1 MKFHFKGRIPCLIS
15 RNALLLTGILVLGA
29 VLRFNNITQPLIDNF
44 NWRQASTAMMA
55 SNFYHKSWNI
65 FYPEVS
71 WTGPSPGYQ
80 GREFQT
86 VSYIAALLYLVAGE
100 HDWIG
105 RSVAVLFGLWGIFA
119 LYQLVRRVWD
129 EERALLSAAVMAVLP
144 GSIFIERSFLPD
156 PAMVAL
162 VTTSVWMLVAYLQT
176 DRLRFLLLAGV
187 IGAWGVLTKLPG
199 LVVGFAMLYAT
210 LTILRRRHWLN
221 RRKIAVMSIVVA
233 LALVPVTLYYLWA
246 VHLGRS
252 YPPYHIAGE
261 GNWVW
266 NQGFRQWLGQNYFF
280 GLLTW
285 GFSSWLWTPPVIV
298 LVALG
303 IIFPF
308 CGFSRWE
315 RSQNVVSERV
325 TMGSSPKAPWLF
337 HWWLVGMLPCYLI
350 GAREL
355 VSNPWNFHIVN
366 PAGAALSG
374 YAIIT
379 ISSFIAKI
387 LRPSGGVLVKKGII
401 TASLIIIAVS
411 GTMRL
416 KRMYYPAAGHDYE
429 LGLALRQV
437 SQPHDL
443 VVTMAS
449 ALGDPIVVYYSQRR
463 GWLFPPP
470 SPSREDFIEL
480 PEDDSE
486 SIRAFEELRAEGA
499 RWLGIVA
506 AQHAKLRQKHPLLL
520 AHFERTS
527 RLYRRDPKWRIY
539 FIIPGD
545 KKN

>member
-1 MKFHFKGRIPCLIS
+1 MKFHFKGRIPCGIS

-29 VLRFNNITQPLIDNF
+29 VLRFNNITQPLIDSF

-71 WTGPSPGYQ
+71 WTATSPGYQ

-86 VSYIAALLYLVAGE
+86 VGYIAALLYLIAGE

-119 LYQLVRRVWD
+119 LYQLVRWVWD

-144 GSIFIERSFLPD
+144 GSIFIERSFLSD
-156 PAMVAL
+156 PGMVAL
-162 VTTSVWMLVAYLQT
+162 MTTSVWMLVAYLQT

-210 LTILRRRHWLN
+210 LTILHRRHQLN
-221 RRKIAVMSIVVA
+221 RRKIATVGIVGA

-266 NQGFRQWLGQNYFF
+266 NQGFRQWLDQNYFF
-280 GLLTW
+280 PRLSRHFNNW
-285 GFSSWLWTPPVIV
+285 IWTEPLII

-303 IIFPF
+303 IIFPLY
-308 CGFSRWE
+308 GFARRE
-315 RSQNVVSERV
+315 RSQNVVSGRV
-325 TMGSSPKAPWLF
+325 TVGSSAKTPWLF
-337 HWWLVGMLPCYLI
+337 HWWLLGMLPYYLI

-355 VSNPWNFHIVN
+355 VSNPWNFHILD
-366 PAGAALSG
+366 PAAAALSS

-387 LRPSGGVLVKKGII
+387 VRPYDGVLVKRGII
-401 TASLIIIAVS
+401 AASLILIAVL
-411 GTMRL
+411 GTIRL
-416 KRMYYPAAGHDYE
+416 KRVYYPAAKHDYE

-443 VVTMAS
+443 VVTMATV
-449 ALGDPIVVYYSQRR
+449 LGDPIVIYYSHRR

-470 SPSREDFIEL
+470 SPSRDFIEL

-506 AQHAKLRQKHPLLL
+506 AQYAKLRQKHPLLL

-539 FIIPGD
+539 SIIPGD

>member
-1 MKFHFKGRIPCLIS
+1 MKFHFMGHIPCRIS

-29 VLRFNNITQPLIDNF
+29 ALRFNNVTQPFTDSF
-44 NWRQASTAMMA
+44 NWRQTSTAMMA

-65 FYPEVS
+65 FYPEVN
-71 WTGPSPGYQ
+71 WTATSPGYQ

-86 VSYIAALLYLVAGE
+86 VGYIAALLYLAAGE

-105 RSVAVLFGLWGIFA
+105 RGVAVLFGLWGIFA

-129 EERALLSAAVMAVLP
+129 EEHALLSAAVMAVLP

-156 PAMVAL
+156 PGMVAL
-162 VTTSVWMLVAYLQT
+162 MTTSIWMLVAYLQT

-199 LVVGFAMLYAT
+199 LVVSFAMLYAT
-210 LTILRRRHWLN
+210 LTTLRHRHELD
-221 RRKIAVMSIVVA
+221 RRKIAVIGIVAA
-233 LALVPVTLYYLWA
+233 LALIPVALYYLWA

-261 GNWVW
+261 GNWIW
-266 NQGFRQWLGQNYFF
+266 NQGLKQWLDQDYFF
-280 GLLTW
+280 PRLSRH
-285 GFSSWLWTPPVIV
+285 FNNWLWTEPIII
-298 LVALG
+298 LVVLG
-303 IIFPF
+303 IVFPF
-308 CGFSRWE
+308 FGFARWE
-315 RSQNVVSERV
+315 RSQNSVSGRV
-325 TMGSSPKAPWLF
+325 TAGGSVKAPWLF
-337 HWWLVGMLPCYLI
+337 HWWLLGMLPYYLI
-350 GAREL
+350 GAQEL
-355 VSNPWNFHIVN
+355 VDNPWNFHIID
-366 PAGAALSG
+366 PAAAALSS

-379 ISSFIAKI
+379 ISSLIAKMV
-387 LRPSGGVLVKKGII
+387 RPSAEVLVKQGII
-401 TASLIIIAVS
+401 AASLILIGVL

-416 KRMYYPAAGHDYE
+416 KRVYYPAAKNDYE

-443 VVTMAS
+443 VVTMATV
-449 ALGDPIVVYYSQRR
+449 LGDPIVIYYSHRR

-470 SPSREDFIEL
+470 SPSRDFIEL
-480 PEDDSE
+480 PEDDGE
-486 SIRAFEELRAEGA
+486 SIRAFEELRTEGA
-499 RWLGIVA
+499 RWFGIVA
-506 AQHAKLRQKHPLLL
+506 AQHKKLQQKHPLLL

-527 RLYRRDPKWRIY
+527 HLYRCDPRWRIY

>member
-1 MKFHFKGRIPCLIS
+1 MKFYFKGRIPCRIS
-15 RNALLLTGILVLGA
+15 RNALLLTGILVLAA
-29 VLRFNNITQPLIDNF
+29 VLRFNNITQPLIDSF

-71 WTGPSPGYQ
+71 WTATSPGYQ

-86 VSYIAALLYLVAGE
+86 VGYIAALLYLVAGE

-144 GSIFIERSFLPD
+144 GSIFIERSFLSD
-156 PAMVAL
+156 PGMVAL
-162 VTTSVWMLVAYLQT
+162 ITTSIWMLFAYLQT
-176 DRLRFLLLAGV
+176 DRLRFLLLAAV

-210 LTILRRRHWLN
+210 LTILRRRHRLT
-221 RRKIAVMSIVVA
+221 RRKIAVMSIVGA

-266 NQGFRQWLGQNYFF
+266 NQGFRQWLDQNYFF
-280 GLLTW
+280 PRL
-285 GFSSWLWTPPVIV
+285 SWHFNNWMWTEPIIV
-298 LVALG
+298 LVMLG
-303 IIFPF
+303 TIFPF
-308 CGFSRWE
+308 CGFARWE
-315 RSQNVVSERV
+315 RGQNVVFGRV
-325 TMGSSPKAPWLF
+325 TVGSSPKAPWLF
-337 HWWLVGMLPCYLI
+337 HWWLLGMLPYYLI

-355 VSNPWNFHIVN
+355 VSNPWNFHIID
-366 PAGAALSG
+366 PAAAALSSC
-374 YAIIT
+374 AIIA
-379 ISSFIAKI
+379 ISSFVAKTV
-387 LRPSGGVLVKKGII
+387 RPSGGVLIKKGII
-401 TASLIIIAVS
+401 AASLILIAVL
-411 GTMRL
+411 GTIRL
-416 KRMYYPAAGHDYE
+416 KKVYYPAAEHDYE

-443 VVTMAS
+443 VVTMATV
-449 ALGDPIVVYYSQRR
+449 LGDPIVIYYSQRR

-470 SPSREDFIEL
+470 SPSRDFIEL

-486 SIRAFEELRAEGA
+486 SIRAFEDLRVEGA

-539 FIIPGD
+539 SIIPGD
-545 KKN
+545 KKK

>member
-1 MKFHFKGRIPCLIS
+1 MKFHFKGRIPCGIS

-29 VLRFNNITQPLIDNF
+29 VLRFNNVTQPLIDSF

-71 WTGPSPGYQ
+71 WTATSPGYQ

-86 VSYIAALLYLVAGE
+86 VGYIAALLYLIAGE

-119 LYQLVRRVWD
+119 LYQLVRWVWD

-144 GSIFIERSFLPD
+144 GSIFIERSFLSD
-156 PAMVAL
+156 PGMVAL
-162 VTTSVWMLVAYLQT
+162 MTTSVWMLVAYLQT

-210 LTILRRRHWLN
+210 LTILHRRHQLN
-221 RRKIAVMSIVVA
+221 RRKIATVGIVGA

-266 NQGFRQWLGQNYFF
+266 NQGFRQWLDQNYFF
-280 GLLTW
+280 PRLSRHFNNW
-285 GFSSWLWTPPVIV
+285 IWTEPLII

-303 IIFPF
+303 IIFPLY
-308 CGFSRWE
+308 GFARRE
-315 RSQNVVSERV
+315 RSQNVVSGRV
-325 TMGSSPKAPWLF
+325 TVGSSAKTPWLF
-337 HWWLVGMLPCYLI
+337 HWWLLGRRPYYLI

-355 VSNPWNFHIVN
+355 VSNSWNFHILD
-366 PAGAALSG
+366 PAAAALSS

-387 LRPSGGVLVKKGII
+387 VRPYDGVLVKRGII
-401 TASLIIIAVS
+401 AASLILIAVL
-411 GTMRL
+411 GTIRL
-416 KRMYYPAAGHDYE
+416 KRVYYPAAKHDYE

-437 SQPHDL
+437 SEPHDL
-443 VVTMAS
+443 VVTMATI
-449 ALGDPIVVYYSQRR
+449 LGDPIVIYYSHRR

-470 SPSREDFIEL
+470 SRSRDFIEL
-480 PEDDSE
+480 PEDDSD
-486 SIRAFEELRAEGA
+486 SIRGLEVLRAEGA

-539 FIIPGD
+539 SIIPGD

>member
-1 MKFHFKGRIPCLIS
+1 MKFHFEGRIPCLIS

-65 FYPEVS
+65 FYPEVN
-71 WTGPSPGYQ
+71 WTAIGPGYQ

-86 VSYIAALLYLVAGE
+86 VTYIAALVYLVAGE
-100 HDWIG
+100 HDYVG
-105 RSVAVLFGLWGIFA
+105 RSVAASFGLWGIFA

-144 GSIFIERSFLPD
+144 GGIFIERSFLPD

-199 LVVGFAMLYAT
+199 LVVGFAMIYAT
-210 LTILRRRHWLN
+210 LTILRFRHRLN
-221 RRKIAVMSIVVA
+221 LKKVAVISIVA
-233 LALVPVTLYYLWA
+233 MLALVPAIAYYIWA
-246 VHLGRS
+246 IHLGHL
-252 YPPYHIAGE
+252 YPPYHVSGN
-261 GNWVW
+261 GNWLW
-266 NQGFRQWLGQNYFF
+266 DQGLRQWLDANYFF
-280 GLLTW
+280 TRLSRHFKNW
-285 GFSSWLWTPPVIV
+285 IWTEPIII

-303 IIFPF
+303 LIFPF
-308 CGFSRWE
+308 FNCGRKE
-315 RSQNVVSERV
+315 HSQNSVSGRV
-325 TMGSSPKAPWLF
+325 TVGSSAKAPWLF
-337 HWWLVGMLPCYLI
+337 HWWLLGMLPYYLI
-350 GAREL
+350 GAQEL
-355 VSNPWNFHIVN
+355 VSNPWNFHIID
-366 PAGAALSG
+366 PAAAALSS

-379 ISSFIAKI
+379 ISSFVAKI
-387 LRPSGGVLVKKGII
+387 VRPSGGVLVKRGII
-401 TASLIIIAVS
+401 AASIIIIAVS
-411 GTMRL
+411 GTIRL
-416 KRMYYPAAGHDYE
+416 KRMYYPAAEHDYE

-437 SQPHDL
+437 SQPDDL
-443 VVTMAS
+443 VVTMAHV
-449 ALGDPIVVYYSQRR
+449 LGDPIVIYYSQRR

-470 SPSREDFIEL
+470 SPTRDIIEL

-506 AQHAKLRQKHPLLL
+506 AQHAKLQQKHPLLL
-520 AHFERTS
+520 AHFQRNS
-527 RLYRRDPKWRIY
+527 RLYLHNSKWLIY
-539 FIIPGD
+539 SILPGAPR
-545 KKN
+545 N

>member
-1 MKFHFKGRIPCLIS
+1 MTSAFIQSNLTPWLGLVDERHHGQHESDASSIVDRGQSLVSHGKSRSIRMKFHFKGRIPCLIS

-71 WTGPSPGYQ
+71 WTGSSPGYQ

-261 GNWVW
+261 GNWSE
-266 NQGFRQWLGQNYFF
+266 
-280 GLLTW
+280 LL
-285 GFSSWLWTPPVIV
+285 
-298 LVALG
+298 
-303 IIFPF
+303 
-308 CGFSRWE
+308 
-315 RSQNVVSERV
+315 
-325 TMGSSPKAPWLF
+325 
-337 HWWLVGMLPCYLI
+337 
-350 GAREL
+350 
-355 VSNPWNFHIVN
+355 
-366 PAGAALSG
+366 
-374 YAIIT
+374 
-379 ISSFIAKI
+379 
-387 LRPSGGVLVKKGII
+387 LRPSYLGVQQL
-401 TASLIIIAVS
+401 AVDS
-411 GTMRL
+411 TRYRSRRAGNNLPILWFFQMGT
-416 KRMYYPAAGHDYE
+416 
-429 LGLALRQV
+429 
-437 SQPHDL
+437 QPKCC
-443 VVTMAS
+443 V
-449 ALGDPIVVYYSQRR
+449 
-463 GWLFPPP
+463 
-470 SPSREDFIEL
+470 
-480 PEDDSE
+480 
-486 SIRAFEELRAEGA
+486 
-499 RWLGIVA
+499 
-506 AQHAKLRQKHPLLL
+506 
-520 AHFERTS
+520 
-527 RLYRRDPKWRIY
+527 
-539 FIIPGD
+539 
-545 KKN
+545 

>member
-15 RNALLLTGILVLGA
+15 RNALLLTGILVMSA
-29 VLRFNNITQPLIDNF
+29 VLRFNNITQPLIDNL
-44 NWRQASTAMMA
+44 NWREASTAMMA

-71 WTGPSPGYQ
+71 WTGPIPGYQ

-86 VSYIAALLYLVAGE
+86 VGYIAALLYLVAGE
-100 HDWIG
+100 HDYVG
-105 RSVAVLFGLWGIFA
+105 RSVAASFGLWGIFA

-162 VTTSVWMLVAYLQT
+162 VTTSVWMLVGYLQT

-199 LVVGFAMLYAT
+199 LIVGFAMLYAT
-210 LTILRRRHWLN
+210 LTILHRRRQLN
-221 RRKIAVMSIVVA
+221 RRKIAVMSIVAA
-233 LALVPVTLYYLWA
+233 LALIPVTLYYLWA

-252 YPPYHIAGE
+252 YPPYHIAGQ
-261 GNWVW
+261 GNWIW
-266 NQGFRQWLGQNYFF
+266 NQGFRRWLGQNYFF
-280 GLLTW
+280 PDL
-285 GFSSWLWTPPVIV
+285 SWHFNNWIWTEPIII
-298 LVALG
+298 LVVLG

-308 CGFSRWE
+308 FSFGRE
-315 RSQNVVSERV
+315 EHSQNSVSGRV
-325 TMGSSPKAPWLF
+325 MVGSSAKTPWLF
-337 HWWLVGMLPCYLI
+337 HWWLLGMLPYYLI
-350 GAREL
+350 GALEL
-355 VSNPWNFHIVN
+355 VDNPWNFHIID
-366 PAGAALSG
+366 PAAAALSS

-387 LRPSGGVLVKKGII
+387 VRPFGGVLVKRGII
-401 TASLIIIAVS
+401 AASLIIIAVS
-411 GTMRL
+411 GTIRL
-416 KRMYYPAAGHDYE
+416 KRMYYPAAGPDYE

-443 VVTMAS
+443 VVTMANV
-449 ALGDPIVVYYSQRR
+449 LGDPIVIYYSQRR

-470 SPSREDFIEL
+470 SPSRDILEL

-486 SIRAFEELRAEGA
+486 SIWAFEELRTEGA

-520 AHFERTS
+520 AHFQQVC
-527 RLYRRDPKWRIY
+527 RLYQRNPKWVIY
-539 FIIPGD
+539 SISPGD
-545 KKN
+545 KRN

>member
-1 MKFHFKGRIPCLIS
+1 M
-15 RNALLLTGILVLGA
+15 
-29 VLRFNNITQPLIDNF
+29 RFNNIAQPLTDAF

-55 SNFYHKSWNI
+55 RNFYHKSWNI
-65 FYPEVS
+65 FYPEVN

-86 VSYIAALLYLVAGE
+86 VGYIAALLYLVVGE

-105 RSVAVLFGLWGIFA
+105 RSVAAFFGLWGIFA

-129 EERALLSAAVMAVLP
+129 EERAFLSAGVMAALP
-144 GSIFIERSFLPD
+144 GSVFIERSFLPD

-162 VTTSVWMLVAYLQT
+162 MTTSVWMLVAYLQT

-210 LTILRRRHWLN
+210 LTILRRRHQLN
-221 RRKIAVMSIVVA
+221 RRKIAVMSFVA
-233 LALVPVTLYYLWA
+233 VLALIPVTLYYLWA

-252 YPPYHIAGE
+252 YPPYHVAGE

-266 NQGFRQWLGQNYFF
+266 NQGFGQWLGQNYFF
-280 GLLTW
+280 GLLAW
-285 GFSSWLWTPPVIV
+285 RFRSWLWTPPVII

-303 IIFPF
+303 IIFSF
-308 CGFSRWE
+308 CGFARWE
-315 RSQNVVSERV
+315 RSQNVVSGRV
-325 TMGSSPKAPWLF
+325 AVDSLAKAPWLF
-337 HWWLVGMLPCYLI
+337 HWWLLGMLPYYLI

-355 VSNPWNFHIVN
+355 VSNPWNFHIIN
-366 PAGAALSG
+366 PAAAALSS

-387 LRPSGGVLVKKGII
+387 VPPSRGVLIKRGVIV
-401 TASLIIIAVS
+401 ASLIIIAVS
-411 GTMRL
+411 GTIAL
-416 KRMYYPAAGHDYE
+416 IRMYYPAAKQDYE

-449 ALGDPIVVYYSQRR
+449 VLGDPIVIYYSQRR

-486 SIRAFEELRAEGA
+486 SIQMFEELRTEGA
-499 RWLGIVA
+499 VWLGIVA
-506 AQHAKLRQKHPLLL
+506 AQQAKLERDHPLLL
-520 AHFERTS
+520 AHFQWVC
-527 RLYRRDPKWRIY
+527 RLDQRSPKWFIY
-539 FIIPGD
+539 SIKP
-545 KKN
+545 NTP

>member
-1 MKFHFKGRIPCLIS
+1 MKFDFKGRIPCLIS

-29 VLRFNNITQPLIDNF
+29 ALRFNNITQPLIDNF

-55 SNFYHKSWNI
+55 NNFYHKSWNI

-86 VSYIAALLYLVAGE
+86 VGYVAALLYLVAGE

-156 PAMVAL
+156 PGMVAL
-162 VTTSVWMLVAYLQT
+162 MTTSVWILVAHLQT

-210 LTILRRRHWLN
+210 LTILRLRHQVN
-221 RRKIAVMSIVVA
+221 RRNIAVMSIVAA
-233 LALVPVTLYYLWA
+233 LALIPVALYYLWA

-261 GNWVW
+261 GNWIW

-280 GLLTW
+280 PRLSRHFNNW
-285 GFSSWLWTPPVIV
+285 IWTEPIII

-308 CGFSRWE
+308 CGFARWE
-315 RSQNVVSERV
+315 RSQNSAPGRV
-325 TMGSSPKAPWLF
+325 MVGSAAKAPWLF
-337 HWWLVGMLPCYLI
+337 HWWLLGMLPYYLI
-350 GAREL
+350 GAQEL
-355 VSNPWNFHIVN
+355 VDNPWNFHIID
-366 PAGAALSG
+366 PAAAALSS

-379 ISSFIAKI
+379 ISSCIAKI
-387 LRPSGGVLVKKGII
+387 VRPSGGVLVKRGII
-401 TASLIIIAVS
+401 AASLIIIAVS
-411 GTMRL
+411 GTIRL
-416 KRMYYPAAGHDYE
+416 RRMYYPAAEDDYE
-429 LGLALRQV
+429 LGLALRRV

-443 VVTMAS
+443 VVTMANV
-449 ALGDPIVVYYSQRR
+449 LGDPIVIYYSQRR

-470 SPSREDFIEL
+470 SPSRDIIEL

-499 RWLGIVA
+499 RWFGIVA

-520 AHFERTS
+520 AHFQRNS
-527 RLYRRDPKWRIY
+527 RLYQRNPKWFIY
-539 FIIPGD
+539 AILPGAPR
-545 KKN
+545 N